1 MRRLC
6 GFVIQGDR
14 VAASEHRVSVLQN
27 DTVVGSI
34 SEMAYSSRLEKNIGI
49 GLISNTIADDVDDLC
64 VSPGSEL
71 RSVTIHSL
79 PFIR

>member
-1 MRRLC
+1 
-6 GFVIQGDR
+6 
-14 VAASEHRVSVLQN
+14 VSVLQN

-49 GLISNTIADDVDDLC
+49 GLISNTIADDVENLC
-64 VSPGSEL
+64 VSLGSGL
-71 RSVTIHSL
+71 RSVTISGL